1 MVAKINVGNS
11 LYGALAY
18 NGEKINEGQGRLLAT
33 HKIFDEG
40 TGKLDIRQAAEDFAR
55 YLPKQVRTSKP
66 VVHISLNPHPD
77 DRLTDAELTTI
88 AEEYL
93 ARLGYGNQP
102 YAVFKHEDI
111 DRHHLHIVTLAVD
124 EAGRKIGDSFI
135 RRRSK
140 NITRALE
147 QQYGLHPAERKRQTQ
162 TEPLRAVDA
171 AAGDVKRQ
179 VGNVLKGI
187 SGRYRFQTLGE
198 YRALLSLYN
207 LTVEECRGE
216 AHGRE
221 YHGFVYSAT
230 NDNGGKIGN
239 PLKASRFGK
248 RYGYEAFGRW
258 CAVSREQIKK
268 RKLGDTTKATAFA
281 ALRRTKE
288 RSEFIALMKAK
299 GVDVV
304 LRETDTGRIYGATF
318 IDHRTGCVLNGSRLG
333 KELSANALQEHFA
346 PPAAG
351 IPLPITLPPQADT
364 ADTPAQSSLY
374 DEAAGG
380 GLGCSPPTRRE
391 RTPRNKPLCAR
402 CSDEKRKRRK
412 TEKFKNYATR
422 R

>member
-1 MVAKINVGNS
+1 MVAKISVGNS

-40 TGKLDIRQAAEDFAR
+40 TGRLDIRQAAEDFTR
-55 YLPKQVRTSKP
+55 YLPEQVRTSKP

-77 DRLTDAELTTI
+77 DRLTDAELTAI

-179 VGNVLKGI
+179 VGNVLNGI

-216 AHGRE
+216 VRGRE
-221 YHGFVYSAT
+221 YRGFVYSAT
-230 NDNGGKIGN
+230 DGKGEKVGN

-248 RYGYEAFGRW
+248 RYGYEAFERW
-258 CAVSREQIKK
+258 CAASKEQIKE
-268 RKLGDTTKATAFA
+268 RKLADMTKATAFA
-281 ALRRTKE
+281 ALRRTKD
-288 RSEFIALMKAK
+288 RAEFIALMKAK
-299 GVDVV
+299 GVDIV

-318 IDHRTGCVLNGSRLG
+318 IDHRTGCVLNGSRIG

-351 IPLPITLPPQADT
+351 IPLPITLPQQAET
-364 ADTPAQSSLY
+364 ADAPAQSSLY

-380 GLGCSPPTRRE
+380 GLGLFSPDTQGTDAEEQAFMRE
-391 RTPRNKPLCAR
+391 MQ
-402 CSDEKRKRRK
+402 RRK
-412 TEKFKNYATR
+412 KKKKKNR
-422 R
+422 KI

>member
-1 MVAKINVGNS
+1 MVAKINVGSS

-40 TGKLDIRQAAEDFAR
+40 TGRLDIRQAAEDFAR
-55 YLPKQVRTSKP
+55 YLPEQVRTSKP

-77 DRLTDAELTTI
+77 DRLTDAELTAI

-93 ARLGYGNQP
+93 ARLGYGDQP

-111 DRHHLHIVTLAVD
+111 DRHHLHIVTLCVD

-135 RRRSK
+135 HRRSK

-216 AHGRE
+216 VRGRE

-230 NDNGGKIGN
+230 DGRGGKIGT

-248 RYGYEAFGRW
+248 RYGYEAFERW
-258 CAVSREQIKK
+258 CAASKEQIKE
-268 RKLGDTTKATAFA
+268 RKTGDMTKATAFA
-281 ALRRTKE
+281 ALRRTKD
-288 RSEFIALMKAK
+288 RAEFVALMKAK

-318 IDHRTGCVLNGSRLG
+318 IDHRTGCVVNGSRLG

-351 IPLPITLPPQADT
+351 IPLQIMLPQQAET
-364 ADTPAQSSLY
+364 ADAPAQASLY

-380 GLGCSPPTRRE
+380 GLGLFSTDVQGTDAEEQAFMREMQRR
-391 RTPRNKPLCAR
+391 KK
-402 CSDEKRKRRK
+402 KRKNKRK
-412 TEKFKNYATR
+412 I
-422 R
+422 

>member
-1 MVAKINVGNS
+1 MVAKINVGSS

-33 HKIFDEG
+33 HKIFDGG
-40 TGKLDIRQAAEDFAR
+40 TGRLDIRQAAEDFAR
-55 YLPKQVRTSKP
+55 HLPEQVRTAKP

-77 DRLTDAELTTI
+77 DRLTDTELTAI

-93 ARLGYGNQP
+93 ARLGYGDQP

-111 DRHHLHIVTLAVD
+111 DRHHLHIVTLCVD

-147 QQYGLHPAERKRQTQ
+147 QQYGLHTAERKRQTQ
-162 TEPLRAVDA
+162 SEPLRAVDA

-179 VGNVLKGI
+179 IGNVLKGI
-187 SGRYRFQTLGE
+187 SGKYRFQTLGE
-198 YRALLSLYN
+198 YRALLSLYR

-216 AHGRE
+216 VRGRE
-221 YHGFVYSAT
+221 YRGFVYSAI
-230 NDNGGKIGN
+230 DDKGGKVGT

-248 RYGYEAFGRW
+248 RYGYEAFERW
-258 CAVSREQIKK
+258 CAVSKEQIKE
-268 RKLGDTTKATAFA
+268 RKLGDMTKATAMA
-281 ALRRTKE
+281 ALHRTKD
-288 RSEFIALMKAK
+288 RAEFIGLMKAK

-318 IDHRTGCVLNGSRLG
+318 IDHRTGCVMNGSRMG
-333 KELSANALQEHFA
+333 KELSANALQDHFA

-351 IPLPITLPPQADT
+351 IPLPIVLSQQPDMENTPTQLP
-364 ADTPAQSSLY
+364 LY
-374 DEAAGG
+374 DDAEVG
-380 GLGCSPPTRRE
+380 GLGLFSADTQGTDAEEEAFMRE
-391 RTPRNKPLCAR
+391 MQ
-402 CSDEKRKRRK
+402 RRK
-412 TEKFKNYATR
+412 KKKKNR
-422 R
+422 KI

>member
-1 MVAKINVGNS
+1 MVAKINVGSS

-40 TGKLDIRQAAEDFAR
+40 TGRLDIRQAAEDFAR
-55 YLPKQVRTSKP
+55 HLPEQVRTAKP

-77 DRLTDAELTTI
+77 DRLTDTELTAI

-93 ARLGYGNQP
+93 ARLGYGDQP

-111 DRHHLHIVTLAVD
+111 DRHHLHIVTLCVD

-140 NITRALE
+140 NITRTLE
-147 QQYGLHPAERKRQTQ
+147 QQYGLHTAERKRQTQ

-171 AAGDVKRQ
+171 ATGDVKRQ
-179 VGNVLKGI
+179 IGNVLKGI
-187 SGRYRFQTLGE
+187 SGKYRLQTLGE
-198 YRALLSLYN
+198 YRALLSLYR

-216 AHGRE
+216 VRGRE
-221 YHGFVYSAT
+221 YCGFVYSAI
-230 NDNGGKIGN
+230 DDKGGKVGT

-248 RYGYEAFGRW
+248 RYGYEAFERW
-258 CAVSREQIKK
+258 CAVSEEQIKT
-268 RKLGDTTKATAFA
+268 RKLGDMTKSTAMA
-281 ALRRTKE
+281 ALRRTKD
-288 RSEFIALMKAK
+288 RAEFIALMKAK

-318 IDHRTGCVLNGSRLG
+318 IDHRTGCVMNGSRLG

-351 IPLPITLPPQADT
+351 IPLPIGLSQQSDT
-364 ADTPAQSSLY
+364 ENTPTQSTFY
-374 DEAAGG
+374 DNTTDG
-380 GLGCSPPTRRE
+380 GLGLFPADTQGTDAEEEAFMREMQRR
-391 RTPRNKPLCAR
+391 K
-402 CSDEKRKRRK
+402 KRKKKNRK
-412 TEKFKNYATR
+412 I
-422 R
+422 

>member
-1 MVAKINVGNS
+1 MVAKINVGSS

-40 TGKLDIRQAAEDFAR
+40 TGRLDVRRALEDFAR
-55 YLPKQVRTSKP
+55 YLPEQVRTAKP

-77 DRLTDAELTTI
+77 DRLTDTELTAI

-93 ARLGYGNQP
+93 ARLGYGGQP

-111 DRHHLHIVTLAVD
+111 DRHHLHIVTLCVD
-124 EAGRKIGDSFI
+124 ETGRKIGDSFI
-135 RRRSK
+135 HRRSK

-147 QQYGLHPAERKRQTQ
+147 QEYGLHTAERKRQTQ
-162 TEPLRAVDA
+162 AEPLRAVDA

-187 SGRYRFQTLGE
+187 SGRYKFQTLGE

-216 AHGRE
+216 VRGRE
-221 YHGFVYSAT
+221 YRGFVYSAT
-230 NDNGGKIGN
+230 DDRGEKVGT

-248 RYGYEAFGRW
+248 RYGYEAFERW
-258 CAVSREQIKK
+258 CAASKERIKE
-268 RKLGDTTKATAFA
+268 RKLGDMTKATAMA
-281 ALRRTKE
+281 ALRRTKDCT
-288 RSEFIALMKAK
+288 EFIALLKAK

-304 LRETDTGRIYGATF
+304 LRETDTGRIYGTTF

-351 IPLPITLPPQADT
+351 IPLPIVLSQQSDTTDVPTQASLYDDAASGGLGLFT
-364 ADTPAQSSLY
+364 ADTQGTDAEE
-374 DEAAGG
+374 EAFM
-380 GLGCSPPTRRE
+380 RE
-391 RTPRNKPLCAR
+391 MQ
-402 CSDEKRKRRK
+402 RRK
-412 TEKFKNYATR
+412 KKKKKNR
-422 R
+422 KL

>member
-1 MVAKINVGNS
+1 MVAKINVGSS

-40 TGKLDIRQAAEDFAR
+40 TGRLDIRQAAEDFAR
-55 YLPKQVRTSKP
+55 HLPEQVRTAKP

-77 DRLTDAELTTI
+77 DRLTDTELTAI

-93 ARLGYGNQP
+93 ARLGYGDQP
-102 YAVFKHEDI
+102 YVVFKHEDI
-111 DRHHLHIVTLAVD
+111 DRHHLHIVTLCVD

-147 QQYGLHPAERKRQTQ
+147 QQYGLHTAERKRQTQ

-179 VGNVLKGI
+179 IGNVLKGI
-187 SGRYRFQTLGE
+187 SGKYRFQTLGE
-198 YRALLSLYN
+198 YRALLSLYR

-216 AHGRE
+216 VRGRE
-221 YHGFVYSAT
+221 YRGFVYSAI
-230 NDNGGKIGN
+230 DDKGGKVGT

-248 RYGYEAFGRW
+248 RYGYEAFERW
-258 CAVSREQIKK
+258 CAVSKEQIKE
-268 RKLGDTTKATAFA
+268 RKLGDMTKATAMV
-281 ALRRTKE
+281 ALHRTKD
-288 RSEFIALMKAK
+288 RAEFIGLMKAK

-318 IDHRTGCVLNGSRLG
+318 IDHRTGCVMNGSRLG

-346 PPAAG
+346 PPTAG
-351 IPLPITLPPQADT
+351 IPLPIVLSQQPDMENTPTQLP
-364 ADTPAQSSLY
+364 LY
-374 DEAAGG
+374 DDAEVS
-380 GLGCSPPTRRE
+380 GLGLFSVDTQGTDAEEEAFMRE
-391 RTPRNKPLCAR
+391 MQ
-402 CSDEKRKRRK
+402 RRK
-412 TEKFKNYATR
+412 KKKKKNR
-422 R
+422 KI

>member
-40 TGKLDIRQAAEDFAR
+40 TGRLDIRQAAEDFAR
-55 YLPKQVRTSKP
+55 YLPEQVRTSKP

-77 DRLTDAELTTI
+77 DRLTDAELTAI

-216 AHGRE
+216 VRGRE
-221 YHGFVYSAT
+221 YRGFVYSAT
-230 NDNGGKIGN
+230 DSKGGKIGT

-258 CAVSREQIKK
+258 CAVSKEQIKE
-268 RKLGDTTKATAFA
+268 RKLADMTKATAFA
-281 ALRRTKE
+281 ALRRTKD
-288 RSEFIALMKAK
+288 RAEFIALMKAK

-351 IPLPITLPPQADT
+351 IPLPITLPQQAET

-374 DEAAGG
+374 DDAAGG
-380 GLGCSPPTRRE
+380 GLGLFSADAQGTDAEEQAFMRE
-391 RTPRNKPLCAR
+391 MQ
-402 CSDEKRKRRK
+402 RRK
-412 TEKFKNYATR
+412 KKKKKQHLR
-422 R
+422 

>member
-1 MVAKINVGNS
+1 MVAKINVGSS

-40 TGKLDIRQAAEDFAR
+40 TGRLDSRQAAEDFAR
-55 YLPKQVRTSKP
+55 HLPEQVRTAKP

-77 DRLTDAELTTI
+77 DRLTDTELTAI

-93 ARLGYGNQP
+93 ARLGYGDQP

-111 DRHHLHIVTLAVD
+111 DRHHLHIVTLCVD

-171 AAGDVKRQ
+171 TAGDVKRQ
-179 VGNVLKGI
+179 IGNVLKGI
-187 SGRYRFQTLGE
+187 SGKYRFQTLGE
-198 YRALLSLYN
+198 CRALLSLYR
-207 LTVEECRGE
+207 LTIEECRGE
-216 AHGRE
+216 VHGRE
-221 YHGFVYSAT
+221 YRGFVYSAIDDKGEKVGT
-230 NDNGGKIGN
+230 

-248 RYGYEAFGRW
+248 RYGYEAFERW
-258 CAVSREQIKK
+258 CAVSKELIRE
-268 RKLGDTTKATAFA
+268 RKLGDMTKATAMA
-281 ALRRTKE
+281 ALHRTKD
-288 RSEFIALMKAK
+288 RAEFIGLMKAK

-318 IDHRTGCVLNGSRLG
+318 IDHRTGYVLNGSRMG
-333 KELSANALQEHFA
+333 KELSANALQEYFA

-351 IPLPITLPPQADT
+351 IPLPIVLSQQPDMEN
-364 ADTPAQSSLY
+364 TPTQSLLY
-374 DEAAGG
+374 DDAEVG
-380 GLGCSPPTRRE
+380 GLGLFSVDTQGVDAEEEAFMRE
-391 RTPRNKPLCAR
+391 MQ
-402 CSDEKRKRRK
+402 RRK
-412 TEKFKNYATR
+412 KKKKKNR
-422 R
+422 KI

>member
-1 MVAKINVGNS
+1 MVAKINVGSS

-40 TGKLDIRQAAEDFAR
+40 TGRLDIRQAAEDFAR
-55 YLPKQVRTSKP
+55 HLPEQVRTAKP

-77 DRLTDAELTTI
+77 DRLTDTELTAI

-93 ARLGYGNQP
+93 ARLGYGDQP

-111 DRHHLHIVTLAVD
+111 DRHHLHIVTLCVD

-171 AAGDVKRQ
+171 TAGDVKRQ
-179 VGNVLKGI
+179 IGNVLKGI
-187 SGRYRFQTLGE
+187 SGKYRFQTLGE
-198 YRALLSLYN
+198 CRALLSLYR
-207 LTVEECRGE
+207 LTIEECRGE
-216 AHGRE
+216 VHGRE
-221 YHGFVYSAT
+221 YRGFVYSAIDDKGEKVGT
-230 NDNGGKIGN
+230 

-248 RYGYEAFGRW
+248 RYGYEAFERW
-258 CAVSREQIKK
+258 CAVSKELIRE
-268 RKLGDTTKATAFA
+268 RKLGDMTKATAMA
-281 ALRRTKE
+281 ALHRTKD
-288 RSEFIALMKAK
+288 RAEFIGLMKAK

-304 LRETDTGRIYGATF
+304 LRETDTGRIYGATC
-318 IDHRTGCVLNGSRLG
+318 IDHRTGYVLNGSRMG
-333 KELSANALQEHFA
+333 KELSANALQEYFA

-351 IPLPITLPPQADT
+351 IPLPIVL
-364 ADTPAQSSLY
+364 S
-374 DEAAGG
+374 
-380 GLGCSPPTRRE
+380 
-391 RTPRNKPLCAR
+391 
-402 CSDEKRKRRK
+402 
-412 TEKFKNYATR
+412 
-422 R
+422 

>member
-1 MVAKINVGNS
+1 MVAKINVGSS

-33 HKIFDEG
+33 HKIFDGG
-40 TGKLDIRQAAEDFAR
+40 TGRLDIRQAAEDFAR
-55 YLPKQVRTSKP
+55 HLPEQVRTAKP

-77 DRLTDAELTTI
+77 DRLTDTELTAI

-93 ARLGYGNQP
+93 ARLGYGDQP

-111 DRHHLHIVTLAVD
+111 DRHHLHIVTLCVD

-147 QQYGLHPAERKRQTQ
+147 QQYGLHTAERKRQTQ
-162 TEPLRAVDA
+162 SEPLRAVDA

-179 VGNVLKGI
+179 IGNVLKGI
-187 SGRYRFQTLGE
+187 SGKYRFQTLGE
-198 YRALLSLYN
+198 YRALLSLYR

-216 AHGRE
+216 VRGRE
-221 YHGFVYSAT
+221 YRGFVYSAI
-230 NDNGGKIGN
+230 DDKGGKVGT

-248 RYGYEAFGRW
+248 RYGYEAFERW
-258 CAVSREQIKK
+258 CAVSKEQIKE
-268 RKLGDTTKATAFA
+268 RKLGDMTKATAMA
-281 ALRRTKE
+281 ALHRTKD
-288 RSEFIALMKAK
+288 RAEFIGLMKAK

-318 IDHRTGCVLNGSRLG
+318 IDHRTGCVMNGSRMG
-333 KELSANALQEHFA
+333 KELSANALQDHFA

-351 IPLPITLPPQADT
+351 IPLPIVLSQQPDMEN
-364 ADTPAQSSLY
+364 TPTQSPLY
-374 DEAAGG
+374 DDAEVG
-380 GLGCSPPTRRE
+380 GLGLFSADTQGTDAEEEAFMRE
-391 RTPRNKPLCAR
+391 MQ
-402 CSDEKRKRRK
+402 RRK
-412 TEKFKNYATR
+412 KKKKNR
-422 R
+422 KI

>member
-1 MVAKINVGNS
+1 MVAKINVGSS

-40 TGKLDIRQAAEDFAR
+40 TGRLDIRQAAEDFAR
-55 YLPKQVRTSKP
+55 HLPEQVRTAKP

-77 DRLTDAELTTI
+77 DRLTDTELTAI

-93 ARLGYGNQP
+93 ARLGYGDQP

-111 DRHHLHIVTLAVD
+111 DRHHLHIVTLCVD

-171 AAGDVKRQ
+171 TAGDVKRQ
-179 VGNVLKGI
+179 IGNVLKGI
-187 SGRYRFQTLGE
+187 SGKYRFQTLGE
-198 YRALLSLYN
+198 CRALLSLYR
-207 LTVEECRGE
+207 LTIEECRGE
-216 AHGRE
+216 VHGRE
-221 YHGFVYSAT
+221 YRGFVYSAIDDKGEKVGT
-230 NDNGGKIGN
+230 

-248 RYGYEAFGRW
+248 RYGYEAFERW
-258 CAVSREQIKK
+258 CAVSKELIRE
-268 RKLGDTTKATAFA
+268 RKLGDMTKATAMA
-281 ALRRTKE
+281 ALHRTKD
-288 RSEFIALMKAK
+288 RAEFIGLMKAK

-318 IDHRTGCVLNGSRLG
+318 IDHRTGYVLNGSRMG
-333 KELSANALQEHFA
+333 KELSANALQEYFA

-351 IPLPITLPPQADT
+351 IPLPIVLSQQPDMEN
-364 ADTPAQSSLY
+364 TPTQSLLY
-374 DEAAGG
+374 DDAEVG
-380 GLGCSPPTRRE
+380 GLGLFSVDTQGVDAEEEAFMRE
-391 RTPRNKPLCAR
+391 MQ
-402 CSDEKRKRRK
+402 RRK
-412 TEKFKNYATR
+412 KKKKKNR
-422 R
+422 KI

>member
-1 MVAKINVGNS
+1 MVAKISVGNS

-40 TGKLDIRQAAEDFAR
+40 TGRLDIRQAAEDFTR
-55 YLPKQVRTSKP
+55 YLPEQVRTSKP

-216 AHGRE
+216 VRGRE
-221 YHGFVYSAT
+221 YRGFVYSAT
-230 NDNGGKIGN
+230 DGKGGKIGN

-248 RYGYEAFGRW
+248 RYGYEAFERW
-258 CAVSREQIKK
+258 CAASKEQIKE
-268 RKLGDTTKATAFA
+268 RKLADMTKATAFA
-281 ALRRTKE
+281 ALRRTKD
-288 RSEFIALMKAK
+288 RAEFIALMKAK

-304 LRETDTGRIYGATF
+304 LRETETGRIYGATF

-351 IPLPITLPPQADT
+351 IPLPITLPQQAET
-364 ADTPAQSSLY
+364 ADAPAQSSLY
-374 DEAAGG
+374 GEAAGG
-380 GLGCSPPTRRE
+380 GLGLFSPDTQGTDAEEQAFMREMQRR
-391 RTPRNKPLCAR
+391 K
-402 CSDEKRKRRK
+402 KRKKKQHLR
-412 TEKFKNYATR
+412 
-422 R
+422 

>member
-1 MVAKINVGNS
+1 MVAKINVGSS

-40 TGKLDIRQAAEDFAR
+40 TGRLDIRQAAEDFAR
-55 YLPKQVRTSKP
+55 HLPEQVRTAKP

-77 DRLTDAELTTI
+77 DRLTDTELTAI

-93 ARLGYGNQP
+93 ARLGYGDQP

-111 DRHHLHIVTLAVD
+111 DRHHLHIVTLCVD

-147 QQYGLHPAERKRQTQ
+147 QQYGLHTAERKRQTQ

-179 VGNVLKGI
+179 IGNVLKGI
-187 SGRYRFQTLGE
+187 SGKYRFQTLGE
-198 YRALLSLYN
+198 YRALLSLYR

-216 AHGRE
+216 IRGRE
-221 YHGFVYSAT
+221 YRGFVYSAI
-230 NDNGGKIGN
+230 DDKGGKVGT

-248 RYGYEAFGRW
+248 RYGYEAFERW
-258 CAVSREQIKK
+258 CAVSKEQIKE
-268 RKLGDTTKATAFA
+268 RKLGDMTKATARA
-281 ALRRTKE
+281 ALHRTKD
-288 RSEFIALMKAK
+288 RAEFIGLMKTK

-318 IDHRTGCVLNGSRLG
+318 IDHRTGCVMNGSRLG

-346 PPAAG
+346 PPEAG
-351 IPLPITLPPQADT
+351 IPLPIVLSQQPDMEN
-364 ADTPAQSSLY
+364 TPTQSPLY
-374 DEAAGG
+374 DDAEVG
-380 GLGCSPPTRRE
+380 GLGLFSADTQGTDAEEEAFMRE
-391 RTPRNKPLCAR
+391 MQ
-402 CSDEKRKRRK
+402 RRK
-412 TEKFKNYATR
+412 KKKKKNR
-422 R
+422 KI

>member
-40 TGKLDIRQAAEDFAR
+40 TGRLDIRQAAEDFTR
-55 YLPKQVRTSKP
+55 YLPEQVRTSKP

-77 DRLTDAELTTI
+77 DRLTDAELTAI

-198 YRALLSLYN
+198 YRVLLSLYN
-207 LTVEECRGE
+207 LTVEECQGE
-216 AHGRE
+216 VRGRE
-221 YHGFVYSAT
+221 YRGFVYSAT
-230 NDNGGKIGN
+230 NGKGEKIGN
-239 PLKASRFGK
+239 PFKSSRFGK
-248 RYGYEAFGRW
+248 RYGYEAFERW
-258 CAVSREQIKK
+258 CAASKEQIKE
-268 RKLGDTTKATAFA
+268 RKLGDMTKATAFA
-281 ALRRTKE
+281 ALRRTKD
-288 RSEFIALMKAK
+288 RAEFIALMKAK

-351 IPLPITLPPQADT
+351 IPLPITLPQQAETSD
-364 ADTPAQSSLY
+364 APAQSSLY
-374 DEAAGG
+374 DETAGG
-380 GLGCSPPTRRE
+380 GLGLFSADVQGTDAEEQAFMREMQRRKKKKK
-391 RTPRNKPLCAR
+391 N
-402 CSDEKRKRRK
+402 KRKI
-412 TEKFKNYATR
+412 
-422 R
+422 

>member
-1 MVAKINVGNS
+1 MVAKINVGSS

-40 TGKLDIRQAAEDFAR
+40 TGHLDIRRAAEDFAR
-55 YLPKQVRTSKP
+55 YLPEQVRTLKP
-66 VVHISLNPHPD
+66 VVHISLNPHPN
-77 DRLTDAELTTI
+77 DRLTDTELMAI

-93 ARLGYGNQP
+93 ARLGYGDQP

-111 DRHHLHIVTLAVD
+111 DRHHLHIVTLCVD
-124 EAGRKIGDSFI
+124 EQGKKIGDSFI
-135 RRRSK
+135 HRRSK

-147 QQYGLHPAERKRQTQ
+147 QEYGLHTAERKRQTQ
-162 TEPLRAVDA
+162 TEPLRAVDT

-187 SGRYRFQTLGE
+187 SGRYKFQTFGE

-207 LTVEECRGE
+207 VTVEECRGE
-216 AHGRE
+216 VRGRE
-221 YHGFVYSAT
+221 YHGFIYSAT
-230 NDNGGKIGN
+230 DDRGEKIGT

-248 RYGYEAFGRW
+248 RYGYEAFERW
-258 CAVSREQIKK
+258 CAASKERIKE
-268 RKLGDTTKATAFA
+268 RKLGDMTKATAMA
-281 ALRRTKE
+281 ALHRTKD
-288 RSEFIALMKAK
+288 RAEFIALLKAK

-346 PPAAG
+346 PLAAG
-351 IPLPITLPPQADT
+351 IPLPIVLSQQSDT
-364 ADTPAQSSLY
+364 ADVPTQASLY
-374 DEAAGG
+374 DDAAGG
-380 GLGCSPPTRRE
+380 GLGLFAADTQGADAEEEAFMRE
-391 RTPRNKPLCAR
+391 MQR
-402 CSDEKRKRRK
+402 RKRRK
-412 TEKFKNYATR
+412 KKNRKF
-422 R
+422 

>member
-40 TGKLDIRQAAEDFAR
+40 TGRLDIRQAVEDFTR
-55 YLPKQVRTSKP
+55 YLPEQVRTSKP

-111 DRHHLHIVTLAVD
+111 DRHHLHIVTLSVD

-216 AHGRE
+216 VRGRE
-221 YHGFVYSAT
+221 YRGFVYSAT
-230 NDNGGKIGN
+230 DGKGGKIGT

-248 RYGYEAFGRW
+248 RYGYEAFERW
-258 CAVSREQIKK
+258 CAASKEQIKE
-268 RKLGDTTKATAFA
+268 RKLADMTKATAFA
-281 ALRRTKE
+281 ALRQTKDRT
-288 RSEFIALMKAK
+288 EFIALMKAK

-351 IPLPITLPPQADT
+351 IPLLITLPQQAET
-364 ADTPAQSSLY
+364 ADAPAQSSLY
-374 DEAAGG
+374 DEAAGS
-380 GLGCSPPTRRE
+380 GLGLLSPDTQGTDAEEQAFMRE
-391 RTPRNKPLCAR
+391 MQ
-402 CSDEKRKRRK
+402 RRK
-412 TEKFKNYATR
+412 KKKKKQHLR
-422 R
+422 

>member
-40 TGKLDIRQAAEDFAR
+40 TGRLDIRQAVEDFAR
-55 YLPKQVRTSKP
+55 YLPEQVRTSKP

-111 DRHHLHIVTLAVD
+111 DRYHLHIVTLSVD

-216 AHGRE
+216 VRGRE
-221 YHGFVYSAT
+221 YRGFVYSAT
-230 NDNGGKIGN
+230 DGKGGKIGT

-248 RYGYEAFGRW
+248 RYGYEAFERW
-258 CAVSREQIKK
+258 CATSKEQIKE
-268 RKLGDTTKATAFA
+268 RKLADMTKATAFA
-281 ALRRTKE
+281 ALRRTKD
-288 RSEFIALMKAK
+288 RAEFIALMKAK

-351 IPLPITLPPQADT
+351 IPLPITLPQQAET
-364 ADTPAQSSLY
+364 ADAPAQSSLY
-374 DEAAGG
+374 DEAAGS
-380 GLGCSPPTRRE
+380 GLGLLSPDTQGTDAEEQAFMRE
-391 RTPRNKPLCAR
+391 MQ
-402 CSDEKRKRRK
+402 RRK
-412 TEKFKNYATR
+412 KKKKKQHLR
-422 R
+422 